1 VINEGQLT
9 QLQAAGVEQIVNQK
23 QKVVE
28 QYGEWTAH
36 NIRLADNVYTISDQI
51 RGDEVLARRVL
62 QIVSDVLKNP
72 LSTARILDLACLEG
86 LYAIEFA
93 QHGAEAVG
101 VEIREEN
108 LAKARFAKEV
118 LALDNLNFVQDD
130 VRNLNSDQY
139 GHFDGVLCI
148 GILYHL
154 DAPDVFDFVHRMAE
168 VCTRCLVIDTHIS
181 NTKEVS
187 YKYGEKEYWGKFFTE
202 HEPDTTL
209 AERERN
215 LWASIDNV
223 KSFWLTRPS
232 LYNLLAHAGFTSVYE
247 CYNPPVW
254 QKFDDR
260 CTLLAIKG
268 EPQEVLSTPSLLAA
282 ASKDWSENSLQ
293 AETRQVGSSRLRRFV
308 RILPAPVKSF
318 VKKLAG

>member
-1 VINEGQLT
+1 MHV
-9 QLQAAGVEQIVNQK
+9 AGVKQIVNQK
-23 QKVVE
+23 QQVVE

-36 NIRLADNVYTISDQI
+36 NIRLADDVYTISDQI

-118 LALDNLNFVQDD
+118 LTLDNLNFVQDD
-130 VRNLNSDQY
+130 VRNLNSGTY

-181 NTKEVS
+181 TTREVS
-187 YKYGEKEYWGKFFTE
+187 YKHGEKEYWGKFFTE

-209 AERERN
+209 AEREKS

-282 ASKDWSENSLQ
+282 ASKDWSEDSLQ
-293 AETRQVGSSRLRRFV
+293 AETPRVGSSGLRRFG
-308 RILPAPVKSF
+308 RILPAPVKSL
-318 VKKLAG
+318 VKKLTG